1 MLSLLSALT
10 AKAAAAGVA
19 GILVAGGTG
28 IAVAQI
34 ALPDTPTEV
43 PGDLTDVTDVTV
55 PDLTDVTVPDL
66 TVPDVPADDF
76 GAQVSADARGE
87 SDGVP
92 GVDGRQISEQARA
105 RAEAGETDV
114 EVEVDDE
121 NEVGDEPRDNFGA
134 QVSADARG
142 ESEGVPGVDGR
153 QISEQARAQ
162 GQARADAGDDD
173 AEVEVE
179 VDDEADVTAGAQGRG
194 HSGR

>member
-1 MLSLLSALT
+1 
-10 AKAAAAGVA
+10 AGVA

-28 IAVAQI
+28 VAVAQI

-55 PDLTDVTVPDL
+55 PPVTVPDVADD
-66 TVPDVPADDF
+66 TEVPEDDF

-92 GVDGRQISEQARA
+92 GVDGGQISEQARA
-105 RAEAGETDV
+105 RAEAGENETDV

-142 ESEGVPGVDGR
+142 ESDGVPGVDGR

-162 GQARADAGDDD
+162 GQARAEAGGDDD
-173 AEVEVE
+173 DVEVE
-179 VDDEADVTAGAQGRG
+179 VDGEADVTAGAQGRG
-194 HSGR
+194 NSSR